1 MGLCAV
7 EVGLSVIMELILVK
21 SEDKQMFEFHPV
33 RMNVGECA
41 ANATQVVS
49 LWS

>member
-1 MGLCAV
+1 
-7 EVGLSVIMELILVK
+7 
-21 SEDKQMFEFHPV
+21 MFEFHPV

-49 LWS
+49 LWSWC